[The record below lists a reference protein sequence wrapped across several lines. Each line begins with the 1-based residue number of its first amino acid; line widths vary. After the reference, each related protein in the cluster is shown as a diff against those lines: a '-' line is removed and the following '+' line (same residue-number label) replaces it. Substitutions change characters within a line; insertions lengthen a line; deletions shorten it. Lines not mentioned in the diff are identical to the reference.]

1 MGTGRKM
8 GQNEF
13 WLRSTDRINQQ
24 RNLNKTIIK
33 ELRTAMYTQV
43 LNVTNR
49 AGNSGT
55 LIITKKMFCILNN
68 FITFVKKKHTMVK
81 VYFELDNGK
90 YAELVAI
97 FDNEET
103 YDVCLPALEKL
114 AKKHNFDMVTESVD
128 EETELKE
135 LV

>member
-1 MGTGRKM
+1 M

-43 LNVTNR
+43 LNITNR

>member
-1 MGTGRKM
+1 
-8 GQNEF
+8 
-13 WLRSTDRINQQ
+13 
-24 RNLNKTIIK
+24 
-33 ELRTAMYTQV
+33 
-43 LNVTNR
+43 
-49 AGNSGT
+49 
-55 LIITKKMFCILNN
+55 MFCILNN
-68 FITFVKKKHTMVK
+68 FITFVKKKNTMVK

-103 YDVCLPALEKL
+103 YDACLPALEKL
-114 AKKHNFDMVTESVD
+114 AEKHNFDMVTESVD